1 MDVFEAIRE
10 RRSVR
15 KYKPT
20 PVSEEQLNAVL
31 EAARWAPSWANT
43 QCWNFVLVRDAETK
57 ERLAETLNPAN
68 RGIPAMKSAPIV
80 IVACAEK
87 GRSGYSKG
95 SVATDKGDWFMFDV
109 ALAMQNVTLAAHA
122 LGLGT
127 LHVGLF
133 DAPKVAK
140 IIDVPTG
147 VEVVEMMPLGYPDES
162 HAAPWRKKLAEFV
175 FFEKYGNREGGFSV
189 V

>member
-10 RRSVR
+10 RRSIR
-15 KYKPT
+15 KYRPT
-20 PVSEEQLNAVL
+20 PVSEEKLNAVL
-31 EAARWAPSWANT
+31 EAARWAPSWANS

-57 ERLAETLNPAN
+57 ERLRETLTTTN

-87 GRSGYSKG
+87 GRSGYSRG
-95 SVATDKGDWFMFDV
+95 SVATDKGEWFMFDV
-109 ALAMQNVTLAAHA
+109 ALAMQNLTLGAHA

-127 LHVGLF
+127 LHLGLF
-133 DAPKVAK
+133 DAPKVAE

-147 VEVVEMMPLGYPDES
+147 VEVVEMMPLGYPDDS
-162 HAAPWRKKLAEFV
+162 PGVPWRKELAEFV
-175 FFEKYGNREGGFSV
+175 FFEKYGNREGGF
-189 V
+189 